1 VAVLDVASTFL
12 GRFSQRRSGYIA
24 AATDLLHVLMFAMLS
39 EVVGCNATQHLG
51 TLQQTLLRMQTA
63 RPNLKR
69 LRFALAKCFAIGSGA
84 AVRCGAKGEAAW
96 RAMPGGTH
104 ARRDMISKALLQCAP
119 WHAQP
124 KLRESCRPSHAEIYS
139 SRKSAATAI
148 PQSMQARLNTF
159 RCPSS
164 HFRGSATPGGQ

>member
-1 VAVLDVASTFL
+1 MVLHVGTWQCLTLRPRFW
-12 GRFSQRRSGYIA
+12 GRFSQRRSWYIA
-24 AATDLLHVLMFAMLS
+24 ATTDLLHVLMFAMLS

-84 AVRCGAKGEAAW
+84 AVRRGARGEAAW

-104 ARRDMISKALLQCAP
+104 ARRDMKSKALLQRAP

-139 SRKSAATAI
+139 SR
-148 PQSMQARLNTF
+148 QSLQRAVQGWTLKNPRT
-159 RCPSS
+159 RH
-164 HFRGSATPGGQ
+164 HFGT